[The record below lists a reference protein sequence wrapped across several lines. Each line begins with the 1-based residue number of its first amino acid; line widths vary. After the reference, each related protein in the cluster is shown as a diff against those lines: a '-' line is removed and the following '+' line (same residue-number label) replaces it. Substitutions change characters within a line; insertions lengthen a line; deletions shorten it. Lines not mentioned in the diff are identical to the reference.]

1 MHTAI
6 DLAHFAFK
14 EFEKTDLYYGHGTD
28 NAWDDA
34 CALVLDAL
42 DLAHDASDEVLNQ
55 KLDPQEISRIKSL
68 VSARVEKN
76 IPTPY
81 LTHKAWFCG
90 LEFYIDERALI
101 PRSPLGEFIM
111 NAGSPWVEN
120 SDQVTRVLDLCT
132 GSGCIAIACAYA
144 FPNAVIDAVELSP
157 EALEVAKI
165 NRKKHCLENRLNLY
179 LGDLFQPVLNQQ
191 YDLIISNPPYVG
203 HEEMSELPKEYLH
216 EPDMAL
222 RAGELGL
229 DLVDQM
235 LKQANQFLKPHGILI
250 VEVGNTWQIMDQVY
264 PATTFN
270 WLEFQNGGD
279 GVFLLTKS
287 ELSIGCCQAPSCG

>member
-1 MHTAI
+1 MRTAI
-6 DLAHFAFK
+6 DLAHFAFQK
-14 EFEKTDLYYGHGTD
+14 FEQSDLYYGHGTD

-42 DLAHDASDEVLNQ
+42 GLDHDVSDEILNQ
-55 KLDPQEISRIKSL
+55 SLDSQEITRLKLLI
-68 VSARVEKN
+68 AQRVEKN

-111 NAGSPWVEN
+111 DYASPWIEN
-120 SDQVTRVLDLCT
+120 PEKVSRVLDLCT
-132 GSGCIAIACAYA
+132 GSACIAIACAYA
-144 FPNAVIDAVELSP
+144 FPNAVIDAVDLSA

-165 NRKKHCLENRLNLY
+165 NQEKHGLENRLKLY
-179 LGDLFQPVLNQQ
+179 QGDLFQPVLSQK

-235 LKQANQFLKPHGILI
+235 LKQASEYLNPNGILV

-264 PATTFN
+264 PETAFN

-279 GVFLLTKS
+279 GVFLLTKQD
-287 ELSIGCCQAPSCG
+287 LST

>member
-1 MHTAI
+1 MNTVI
-6 DLAHFAFK
+6 DLAHFALQ
-14 EFEKTDLYYGHGTD
+14 EFEQSDLYYGHGTD

-42 DLAHDASDEVLNQ
+42 DIDHDADDSVLNQ
-55 KLDPQEISRIKSL
+55 KLDPKEINSVKSL
-68 VSARVEKN
+68 IAQRVNKN

-101 PRSPLGEFIM
+101 PRSPLAEFII
-111 NAGSPWVEN
+111 NHGAPWLEKSPEKI
-120 SDQVTRVLDLCT
+120 SRVLDLCT
-132 GSGCIAIACAYA
+132 GSACIAIACAYA
-144 FPNAVIDAVELSP
+144 FPNAVIDAVDLSP

-165 NRKKHCLENRLNLY
+165 NVEKHELVDGLKNRVNLY
-179 LGDLFQPVLNQQ
+179 QGDLFQPVLNQQ

-203 HEEMSELPKEYLH
+203 YEEMDGLPKEYLH

-222 RAGELGL
+222 RAGKLGL
-229 DLVDQM
+229 DLVDKM
-235 LKQANQFLKPHGILI
+235 LKQANNFLKPNGILV
-250 VEVGNTWQIMDQVY
+250 VEVGNTWQIMNDVY
-264 PATTFN
+264 PKLLFN
-270 WLEFQNGGD
+270 WLEFENGGD

-287 ELSIGCCQAPSCG
+287 ELSTE

>member
-6 DLAHFAFK
+6 DLAHFAFQ
-14 EFEKTDLYYGHGTD
+14 EFEQSDLYYGHGTD

-42 DLAHDASDEVLNQ
+42 NLAHDVSDDILNQ
-55 KLDPQEISRIKSL
+55 PLDSQEITRVKLLISQ
-68 VSARVEKN
+68 RVEKN

-111 NAGSPWVEN
+111 DYAAPWIEEPEK
-120 SDQVTRVLDLCT
+120 VTRVLDLCT
-132 GSGCIAIACAYA
+132 GSACIAIACAYA
-144 FPNAVIDAVELSP
+144 FPNAVIDAVDLSP

-165 NRKKHCLENRLNLY
+165 NQEKHGLENRLNLY
-179 LGDLFQPVLNQQ
+179 QGDLFQPVLNQK

-203 HEEMSELPKEYLH
+203 HEEMDDLPKEYLH

-235 LKQANQFLKPHGILI
+235 LKQTSEYLNPNGILV

-264 PATTFN
+264 PGIAFN

-279 GVFLLTKS
+279 GVFLLTKQD
-287 ELSIGCCQAPSCG
+287 LSI